1 MLLKTQGSTSNF
13 SDQLAVRHRQTF
25 EVRMSDY
32 LIVRTHYELANIVL
46 AVAFFGRRSK
56 GSLKLPN

>member
-13 SDQLAVRHRQTF
+13 SDQLAVRYQTF
-25 EVRMSDY
+25 EVRMSDC